1 MACEGWDTCSG
12 GLQMPK
18 DLDAT
23 GILDQLT
30 GGDEGAAKRLLT
42 VVYEELHDLADGLMR
57 RERADHTLQPTALVH
72 EAFMKLVDQSRVNW
86 KGKTHFKAVAA
97 QAMRR
102 ILIDHARGKNREK
115 RGQGWRR
122 VPMYD
127 AFQLAE
133 NRLLDT
139 ASLQES
145 LEKMRVLDERQARV
159 VEYRIFG
166 GMTTQETS
174 RMLDVSERSVERD
187 WKMGVA
193 WLRRELSRGA
203 GK

>member
-1 MACEGWDTCSG
+1 
-12 GLQMPK
+12 MPQ

-23 GILDQLT
+23 GMLDQLA
-30 GGDEGAAKRLLT
+30 GGDHRAAEQLLT
-42 VVYEELHDLADGLMR
+42 VVYEELHDLADGLMHG
-57 RERADHTLQPTALVH
+57 ERTDHTLQPTALVH

-115 RGQGWRR
+115 RGKGWRR

-133 NRLLDT
+133 NRELDT
-139 ASLQES
+139 ASLQDS
-145 LEKMRVLDERQARV
+145 LEKMRVLDERQAKV

-203 GK
+203 GE

>member
-1 MACEGWDTCSG
+1 
-12 GLQMPK
+12 MPK

-23 GILDQLT
+23 KMLDQLT
-30 GGDEGAAKRLLT
+30 GGHDGAAEQLLT
-42 VVYEELHDLADGLMR
+42 VVYEELHGLADGYMR
-57 RERADHTLQPTALVH
+57 RERAGHMLQPTALVH
-72 EAFMKLVDQSRVNW
+72 EAFMKLVDQSRVTW

-102 ILIDHARGKNREK
+102 ILIDHARGRNREK
-115 RGQGWRR
+115 RGEGRRR

-133 NRLLDT
+133 SRDLDI
-139 ASLQES
+139 ASLQDS
-145 LEKMRVLDERQARV
+145 LEKMRMLDERQAKV

-166 GMTTQETS
+166 GMTAQETS
-174 RMLDVSERSVERD
+174 RMLDVSQRSVERD

-203 GK
+203 GE